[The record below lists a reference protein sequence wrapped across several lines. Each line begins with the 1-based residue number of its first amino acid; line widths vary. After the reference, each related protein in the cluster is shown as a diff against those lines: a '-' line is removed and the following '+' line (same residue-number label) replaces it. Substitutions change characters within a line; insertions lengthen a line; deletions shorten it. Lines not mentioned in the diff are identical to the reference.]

1 MHDLPESKWE
11 PPQFKIPP
19 FETAPIVAI
28 GASAGGINAL
38 RGFIAALPANFG
50 FAVLINL
57 HQLPEHN
64 SALANVLAPLT
75 TTPVLDAEDGMVI
88 KNDHIYLAPPGFLSA
103 IHHRVIRL
111 SPLDTKSQRQHSI
124 DYLFR
129 SLAADQHENAI
140 AIVLSGMLDDGA
152 LGLQLIK
159 ENGGLGIAQSPE
171 SAEFDSM
178 PKAAIEAGG
187 ADLVLAPENM
197 PKAIVDYWVQLHQA
211 GQEDGSSSELECD
224 ALSNILA
231 YLKQSQNKD
240 FQGYKKNTLKRRIER
255 RMRLAGETDL
265 SIYAEQLKQDRSEAR
280 QLIKDMLIGVTA
292 FFRDAEAYRQLD
304 EKVLPALFVG
314 KQADQPVRIWI
325 AGCSTGQE
333 AYSVAMLL
341 FEHRRRMQC
350 ENPIHIFASDINDN
364 ALEIARSGL
373 YTASEVNGLADEL
386 LKRYFIPV
394 NSGFL
399 IAKSVRESIVFAT
412 HNLLCD
418 PPFPHLD
425 LIVCRNVFIYIEASV
440 QAKLL
445 DVFSFALNP
454 NGFLFLGTSE
464 AIGIQPDHFQVV
476 SKPWRIFK
484 HIAKQKLEKGM
495 DLSQW
500 NDLQRMRPQLPK
512 QFDSW
517 ILPSSDERYFQ
528 NLFNNIGPALV
539 AINLRYEVL
548 YTQGN
553 TNPFLKLPKGKPS
566 NNLVDMLNPATLS
579 LVRSVIAKLKT
590 SGQRT
595 IGLGAPNADGVSML
609 LIGCLQDT
617 AELGQL
623 VLLWFDLENSDNLVS
638 VAGMGENNF
647 LIQQLE
653 QELKVTRDDLSR
665 TINQVMVSNEEHK
678 AVNEEITAM
687 NEELQSANEEL
698 ESSKEELQSLNEELQ
713 LSNNTLDEKV
723 SELTVLN
730 DDLNNFL
737 ASADIPTL
745 FLDKECCIKR
755 YTPAMEKL
763 FRLIP
768 GDIGRPITDI
778 AHPFIETDLCLAAQQ
793 ILINGT
799 TIEKEIRDSK
809 KRWFIQ
815 RALPYKTTT
824 GQIEGI
830 VVTFTDVSAIKQAQE
845 QVLEYLQQLQEQ
857 QDLLDSAQIH
867 ILACDLRDRIIFW
880 NKGAE
885 TLYGWSNAEALGR
898 ISHELLKTEFPIPLR
913 KINTQIL
920 KTGEWLGE
928 LKQFTK
934 TGQAIYL
941 NSHWRRVFDADGKPR
956 ATIVV
961 NNNITEQKKIQKLLA
976 STEQQLVRSEAI
988 FHNTS
993 EGIIIT
999 DDKGIIL
1006 TVNQAYT
1013 AITGYT
1019 ENEAIGQNPSF
1030 MQSGRHDVGFYQ
1042 RLWADLKQY
1051 GHWQGEIIN
1060 RRKNGEIFPEWLSI
1074 TCITNSKGEV
1084 INYIGVFSDIGSV
1097 KASAKELEY
1106 LKNYDI
1112 LTRLPNRMLFQQR
1125 LHEAIERAVGRNN
1138 DHCAVLFLNLDRF
1151 KQINDSYGHLIGNE
1165 ILVASAERFKK
1176 RLRQKDT
1183 LARLSGDEFGVI
1195 LEHMDHISTI
1205 ETVAKQL
1212 LAILTEPFS
1221 TDSVQQVFV
1230 SASIGISV
1238 YPKDGL
1244 EASNLIQKA
1253 DTAMHLAKESGRSHY
1268 CFYND
1273 EFTRMISE
1281 RLEMEVAMR
1290 KALNAKEFV
1299 LYYQPQVDI
1308 LTQEVIACEVLVRWQ
1323 AANKRLIPPSEFIP
1337 LAEEVGLI
1345 IPLGEWVL
1353 RSACQQAR
1361 TWQIEGY
1368 EPITIAVNLSP
1379 KQFSDAELETKIAN
1393 ALSETGLLSE
1403 YLELEITESAL
1414 LEQSFYAE
1422 ELLKSLK
1429 EQGIKLAIDDFGTGY
1444 SSLAY
1449 LKRFPIDKLKIDQGF
1464 IQDTPGD
1471 KNNEA
1476 IVTAIIALAKNLGQK
1491 VLAEGVETQANLDF
1505 LRDNRCDSYQ
1515 GYFFSRPVTAEEF
1528 VKFLHKKCQ

>member
-1 MHDLPESKWE
+1 MQIPPESKLE
-11 PPQFKIPP
+11 PPGSKKPAFKS
-19 FETAPIVAI
+19 APIVAI
-28 GASAGGINAL
+28 GASAGGISAL
-38 RGFIAALPANFG
+38 RGFIGALPVNFG
-50 FAVLINL
+50 FAVLINV

-64 SALANVLAPLT
+64 SALANVLASLT
-75 TTPVLDAEDGMVI
+75 ASPILDAEDGMAI
-88 KNDHIYLAPPGFLSA
+88 NNDHIYLAPPGFLLA
-103 IHHRVIRL
+103 VHHKVLRL
-111 SPLDTKSQRQHSI
+111 SPLDSKSQRQHTI

-152 LGLQLIK
+152 LGLQFIK
-159 ENGGLGIAQSPE
+159 SNGGLGIAQTPE

-178 PKAAIEAGG
+178 PNAAIAAGG
-187 ADLVLAPENM
+187 ADLVMAPENM
-197 PKAIVDYWVQLHQA
+197 PKAIADYWVQLHRVE
-211 GQEDGSSSELECD
+211 QEDSASSKFDHEV
-224 ALSNILA
+224 LSRILGF
-231 YLKQSQNKD
+231 LKQSENKD

-265 SIYAEQLKQDRSEAR
+265 NLYADKLTQDRLEVR

-292 FFRDAEAYRQLD
+292 FFRDAEAYNRLD
-304 EKVLPALFVG
+304 EKVLPALFVDKEAG
-314 KQADQPVRIWI
+314 EAVRVWI

-333 AYSVAMLL
+333 AYSVAILL
-341 FEHRRRMQC
+341 FEYRRRMQC
-350 ENPIHIFASDINDN
+350 ENPIHIFATDINDN

-373 YTASEVNGLADEL
+373 YTYSEVDGLADDL
-386 LKRYFIPV
+386 LKNYFTPV

-399 IAKSVRESIVFAT
+399 IAKKVRESIVFAT

-425 LIVCRNVFIYIEASV
+425 LIVCRNVFIYIEAGV

-454 NGFLFLGTSE
+454 DGFLFLGTSE
-464 AIGIQPDHFQVV
+464 AIGIQTDRFKVI

-484 HIAKQKLEKGM
+484 HIAKQKIEKGAE
-495 DLSQW
+495 LSQW
-500 NDLQRMRPQLPK
+500 NDLQRMRPHLPK

-528 NLFNNIGPALV
+528 NLFNNVGPALV
-539 AINLRYEVL
+539 AINQRYEVL

-553 TNPFLKLPKGKPS
+553 TSPFLKLPKGKPS
-566 NNLVDMLNPATLS
+566 NSLVDMLNPVTLS

-595 IGLGAPNADGVSML
+595 IGLGAPNADGMSML

-617 AELGQL
+617 AELGQV

-638 VAGMGENNF
+638 VAGIGENNF

-665 TINQVMVSNEEHK
+665 TINHVMVSNEEHK

-713 LSNNTLDEKV
+713 LSNSSLDEKV
-723 SELTVLN
+723 SELTLLN

-737 ASADIPTL
+737 ASSDIPTL

-778 AHPFIETDLCLAAQQ
+778 AHPFIETDLCLAAQR
-793 ILINGT
+793 ILTRGDT
-799 TIEKEIRDSK
+799 VEQEILDAK

-815 RALPYKTTT
+815 RTLPYKTTG

-830 VVTFTDVSAIKQAQE
+830 VVTFTDITTIKQTQE
-845 QVLEYLQQLQEQ
+845 QILEYVQQLQEQ

-867 ILACDLRDRIIFW
+867 ILARDLQDRIIFW

-885 TLYGWSNAEALGR
+885 TLYGWSRAEALGKV
-898 ISHELLKTEFPIPLR
+898 SHELLKTEFPLPLR
-913 KINTQIL
+913 KINAQIL
-920 KTGEWLGE
+920 ETGEWQGE

-934 TGQAIYL
+934 TGRAIYL
-941 NSHWRRVFDADGKPR
+941 NSHWRRVFDADGQPR

-961 NNNITEQKKIQKLLA
+961 NNNITEQKKIQQKLNK
-976 STEQQLVRSEAI
+976 TEQQLVRSEAI
-988 FHNTS
+988 FHNTN

-999 DDKGIIL
+999 DDKGVIL
-1006 TVNQAYT
+1006 TVNPAYT

-1019 ENEAIGQNPSF
+1019 EQDAIGKNSSF
-1030 MQSGRHDVGFYQ
+1030 MQSGSHDDSFYQ
-1042 RLWADLKQY
+1042 RLWGDLKQY
-1051 GHWQGEIIN
+1051 GRWQGEIIN
-1060 RRKNGEIFPEWLSI
+1060 RRQDGETYSEWLSI
-1074 TCITNSKGEV
+1074 TSIKNSKGDA
-1084 INYIGVFSDIGSV
+1084 INYIGVFSDISSA
-1097 KASAKELEY
+1097 KASAEELEH
-1106 LKNYDI
+1106 LKNYDM
-1112 LTRLPNRMLFQQR
+1112 LTQLPNRLMFQQR
-1125 LHEAIERAVGRNN
+1125 LHEAIEQAAGRNN
-1138 DHCAVLFLNLDRF
+1138 TLCAVLFLNLDRF
-1151 KQINDSYGHLIGNE
+1151 KQINDSYGHSIGNE
-1165 ILVASAERFKK
+1165 ILIAAAERFKK

-1183 LARLSGDEFGVI
+1183 LARLSGDEFAVI
-1195 LEHMDHISTI
+1195 LESVDHISTI

-1221 TDSVQQVFV
+1221 TDSIEQVFL
-1230 SASIGISV
+1230 SASMGISV
-1238 YPKDGL
+1238 YPKDAS
-1244 EASNLIQKA
+1244 EADDLIRKA
-1253 DTAMHLAKESGRSHY
+1253 DTAMHRAKEKGRNAY
-1268 CFYND
+1268 CFYNND
-1273 EFTRMISE
+1273 FTRLISE
-1281 RLEMEVAMR
+1281 RLDMEVAMR
-1290 KALNAKEFV
+1290 KALDAEEFV
-1299 LYYQPQVDI
+1299 VHYQPQIDI
-1308 LTQEVIACEVLVRWQ
+1308 ATQKIIGAEVLVRWQ
-1323 AANKRLIPPSEFIP
+1323 TADNRLIPPSEFIP
-1337 LAEEVGLI
+1337 LAEELGLI
-1345 IPLGEWVL
+1345 IPLGEWIL
-1353 RSACQQAR
+1353 RAACRQAR
-1361 TWQIEGY
+1361 AWQIEGY

-1379 KQFSDAELETKIAN
+1379 KQFSDAELETKIAC

-1449 LKRFPIDKLKIDQGF
+1449 LKRFPLDKLKIDQGF
-1464 IQDTPGD
+1464 IKDIPGD
-1471 KNNEA
+1471 KNDEA
-1476 IVTAIIALAKNLGQK
+1476 IVTAIIALANNLGQK

-1505 LRDNRCDSYQ
+1505 LRDKHCDSYQ
-1515 GYFFSRPVTAEEF
+1515 GYFFSRPVPAEEF
-1528 VKFLHKKCQ
+1528 VKFLQKK